1 MHEEHEELN
10 RPHGTSGCWSLSSAF
25 ASIRKSERRKER
37 RKGKKNQWEGTINH
51 CVSWKGRVVIQR
63 HVIASPRCESAIK
76 TKRACWKRNRVA
88 SSPTYLYMCASV
100 VTKQLEYRTKLQLG
114 LVPLEFS
121 HNIATTINS
130 WHTSRNRAWRYLE
143 GAFRDTGEQHTRPV
157 LDRSRPGLV
166 ATFFFASGESSSATT
181 FCRIDTPPV
190 YPFIKLISFERR
202 LLVRRTAILLQKSG
216 ESICFFFFFFFFFV
230 GNHGTRKKVE
240 EG

>member
-1 MHEEHEELN
+1 
-10 RPHGTSGCWSLSSAF
+10 
-25 ASIRKSERRKER
+25 
-37 RKGKKNQWEGTINH
+37 
-51 CVSWKGRVVIQR
+51 
-63 HVIASPRCESAIK
+63 
-76 TKRACWKRNRVA
+76 
-88 SSPTYLYMCASV
+88 MCASV

-130 WHTSRNRAWRYLE
+130 WHTNRNRAWRYLE

-202 LLVRRTAILLQKSG
+202 LLVEQLFCYKNRASPFIS
-216 ESICFFFFFFFFFV
+216 FFFFFF
-230 GNHGTRKKVE
+230 RKPWNTK
-240 EG
+240 EGRGRIKT